1 MPQTHHPCSNLTLLI
16 LLTRLI
22 WLIESYIKG
31 KFKIL
36 SPEGT
41 IEYAQNSFYRGN
53 HRVCSKFFLPRE
65 PQSTLTIL
73 SPEGTIE
80 YAQNSF
86 SRGNKRVHSKF
97 FLPRGPQ
104 NTLRILSPEG
114 TKERETFGMGIGPSF
129 SVIFDCTISCLSCH
143 EYSWN
148 IVHLDVKQNAEL

>member
-16 LLTRLI
+16 LLTHLI

-41 IEYAQNSFYRGN
+41 IEYAHKSFSRGN

-80 YAQNSF
+80 YAHNSF
-86 SRGNKRVHSKF
+86 SRGNHRVRSEF
-97 FLPRGPQ
+97 FLPREQKREKHSVCEYDQVFQSSLTARFLVCHVMNIAG
-104 NTLRILSPEG
+104 IL
-114 TKERETFGMGIGPSF
+114 FILM
-129 SVIFDCTISCLSCH
+129 LS
-143 EYSWN
+143 
-148 IVHLDVKQNAEL
+148 KNAQL

>member
-41 IEYAQNSFYRGN
+41 IEYAHKSFSRGN
-53 HRVCSKFFLPRE
+53 HRVRSKFFLPRE

-86 SRGNKRVHSKF
+86 SRGNHRVRSKF
-97 FLPRGPQ
+97 FLPREQ
-104 NTLRILSPEG
+104 KSTFKILPPEG
-114 TKERETFGMGIGPSF
+114 TLEYAQNSF
-129 SVIFDCTISCLSCH
+129 SRGNKR
-143 EYSWN
+143 ERN
-148 IVHLDVKQNAEL
+148 IRYGNRTKFFSHL